1 MTPTSLTE
9 PLTVNVINP
18 CPLCDGEDTV
28 VDRYNHEEICISCGC
43 VVNDLTLNRGVN
55 AMTYNANQGNV
66 DSRRHGSGAYSSI
79 FDKGLN
85 TIISGNRDSAGS
97 HLSQDTVQSMRR
109 LQRQDNRSKLN
120 ESVMRNLSVAMAELD
135 RLSYALNLSDNVKEG
150 AATLYRKALTLD
162 LVRGRSIDAFVAAS
176 LYAACRLLQVPRPL
190 SLVCDESKRTRKEV
204 SMTYRLL
211 LTELNLKPPIDS
223 PFKYVSVLAHDLEIS
238 RPTERKAVT
247 LLEEAR
253 KQKSLIGKDP
263 RGLAAA
269 ALYLACEL
277 NGERVVQRRV
287 AKRAETTEVTLR
299 NRYRGLKKALG
310 IV

>member
-1 MTPTSLTE
+1 MNPDSLTE
-9 PLTVNVINP
+9 PLTVNVISP
-18 CPLCDGEDTV
+18 CPLCDGVNTV
-28 VDRYNHEEICISCGC
+28 VDRYNHEEVCTGCGC
-43 VVNDLTLNRGVN
+43 VVNDLILNRGMDS
-55 AMTYNANQGNV
+55 MTYSSSHSNV

-85 TIISGNRDSAGS
+85 TIISGNRDSSGS
-97 HLSQDTVQSMRR
+97 QLHQDTIQSMRR

-120 ESVMRNLSVAMAELD
+120 ESVMRNHSVAMAELD
-135 RLSYALNLSDNVKEG
+135 RLSYALNLSDNVKNG
-150 AATLYRKALTLD
+150 AATLYRKALNLD

-190 SLVCDESKRTRKEV
+190 SLVCDESKRTKKEV

-211 LTELNLKPPIDS
+211 LSELDLKPPIDS
-223 PFKYVSVLAHDLEIS
+223 PFKYIAVLANDLEIS
-238 RPTERKAVT
+238 RPTERRAVT
-247 LLEEAR
+247 ILEEVR
-253 KQKSLIGKDP
+253 TKKGLMGKDP

>member
-1 MTPTSLTE
+1 
-9 PLTVNVINP
+9 
-18 CPLCDGEDTV
+18 
-28 VDRYNHEEICISCGC
+28 
-43 VVNDLTLNRGVN
+43 
-55 AMTYNANQGNV
+55 
-66 DSRRHGSGAYSSI
+66 
-79 FDKGLN
+79 
-85 TIISGNRDSAGS
+85 
-97 HLSQDTVQSMRR
+97 
-109 LQRQDNRSKLN
+109 
-120 ESVMRNLSVAMAELD
+120 MRNLSVAMAELD

-211 LTELNLKPPIDS
+211 LTELDLKPPIDS

-238 RPTERKAVT
+238 RPTERRAVT
-247 LLEEAR
+247 LLEEA
-253 KQKSLIGKDP
+253 KAKKGLIGKDP

-299 NRYRGLKKALG
+299 NRYRGLKKVLG